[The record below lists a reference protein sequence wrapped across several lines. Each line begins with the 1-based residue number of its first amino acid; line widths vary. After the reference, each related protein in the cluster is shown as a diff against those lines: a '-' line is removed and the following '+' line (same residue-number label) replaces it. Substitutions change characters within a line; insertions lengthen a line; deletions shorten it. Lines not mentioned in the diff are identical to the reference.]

1 MVLCGKEARMKLVG
15 VNMGLQEYWESH
27 GHLPKLAEWKDSVIA
42 NSLFEP
48 GRPVFDLRGRLKNCF
63 PVIGPESP
71 WTFDGS
77 FAECR
82 KRGDLLLAICD
93 PQSRVATDSCATASL
108 DDGRNLNLFD
118 AAGKRIGTLGPDA
131 TIQSLYLSG
140 IVIQQK
146 VAELGPANEQ

>member
-1 MVLCGKEARMKLVG
+1 MKLVG
-15 VNMGLQEYWESH
+15 VNMGLHDYWDRH
-27 GHLPKLAEWKDSVIA
+27 GHLPKLAEWKDSVIE

-48 GRPVFDLRGRLKNCF
+48 GRPIFDSRDRLKNCF
-63 PVIGPESP
+63 PVTGPESS

-82 KRGDLLLAICD
+82 KRGDFLVAICD
-93 PQSRVATDSCATASL
+93 PQSKFSTNSCATASL
-108 DDGRNLNLFD
+108 DDGHNLNLFD
-118 AAGKRIGTLGPDA
+118 AAGKRLGTLGPDA

-140 IVIQQK
+140 VVIQQR